1 MLLVRLTAMVLR
13 SRPAGVWMPEDGSV
27 RITNEPDAQVAASD
41 RIWYGAA
48 GVLADASM
56 KETELP
62 PPRMSIAPF
71 FISGMATA
79 LVSTCLIV
87 TLRPYF
93 WKMPSLAA
101 IYALTSSTTGRAPR
115 VMEVIDPE

>member
-1 MLLVRLTAMVLR
+1 
-13 SRPAGVWMPEDGSV
+13 
-27 RITNEPDAQVAASD
+27 
-41 RIWYGAA
+41 
-48 GVLADASM
+48 
-56 KETELP
+56 
-62 PPRMSIAPF
+62 MSIAPF

-101 IYALTSSTTGRAPR
+101 IYALTSSTTGTAPR
-115 VMEVIDPE
+115 VMEVIDPEQRVDPPPHEVVSSAVAATAKAQQDTRRTRVNMTFLTVDQVRHARGSF